1 MSIEPEHDDVGLA
14 EADHRIANNLASLS
28 GVIRLQRRSI
38 SNSGRTFT
46 TEQVCMLLD
55 DIDARIEVTAKLH
68 KSLARAVDG
77 NEVDLGNFLQEI
89 AEMIG
94 ALGPLGKMHLTVD
107 HSGGGYIEPRHALH
121 AGRITAELLTNA
133 CKYAHPTG
141 LSVKIKVH
149 CETKDDGSFFVEVTD
164 DGVGFPEH
172 FDPSAD
178 GGLGFQLMR
187 TLANGLNAELQ
198 FEHDSLGVC
207 ARLVTRANGASILPF
222 IRKAGIVFDD
232 RVTHLIG
239 EAFDNACSELHTEQ
253 STIVHQVIAKRI
265 IGAAENGERD
275 LVRLRD
281 AGLTALG
288 LDDDDHPNQGRRTS

>member
-1 MSIEPEHDDVGLA
+1 MSILVEHGGVGLG
-14 EADHRIANNLASLS
+14 EADHRIANNLASLT
-28 GVIRLQRRSI
+28 GVIRLQRNSI
-38 SNSGRTFT
+38 SKSGGTFT

-55 DIDARIEVTAKLH
+55 DIDARIVVTAKLH
-68 KSLARAVDG
+68 KSLARAIGG
-77 NEVDLGNFLQEI
+77 NGVDLGNFLQEI

-94 ALGPLGKMHLTVD
+94 RLGPQGKMDLTFD
-107 HSGGGYIEPRHALH
+107 HSGDGYIEPRHALH
-121 AGRITAELLTNA
+121 AGLITAELLTNA
-133 CKYAHPTG
+133 SKYAHPTG
-141 LSVKIKVH
+141 LPVKVKIH
-149 CETKDDGSFFVEVTD
+149 CETHYDGSFFVEVTD

-172 FDPSAD
+172 FDPSTD

-207 ARLVTRANGASILPF
+207 ARLVKRANGASILPF
-222 IRKAGIVFDD
+222 IRKTGIVFDD

-253 STIVHQVIAKRI
+253 STVVHEVIAKRI

-288 LDDDDHPNQGRRTS
+288 LDDDDHPNQGRRAS